1 VFAPIRARFGGRLK
15 FAISGAALLP
25 REVASFVAALGIT
38 VCEGYGLTETSPIVS
53 ANVPGMSRA
62 GSVGRPL
69 PNVRVRIE
77 PIAECE
83 PPSGEIIVYGPNVM
97 AGYHN
102 RERETR
108 EAFDADGGFKTG
120 DLGYLDADGYLYI
133 TGRIKEQYKLANGK
147 YVVPSLLESALE
159 RSRFIAEAMVYGE
172 GRAHNVALIVP
183 DHDALRAWARERGLT
198 PADAE
203 ALCSHPRVRELFAGE
218 MQSALAQ
225 HKGYE
230 RVRAFRL
237 LPRSFSQEEGL
248 LTPSLKLRRH
258 EVVAR
263 FRRELDALCLEADAA
278 PLARELDA
286 RDERLI

>member
-1 VFAPIRARFGGRLK
+1 V
-15 FAISGAALLP
+15 SGAALLP

-69 PNVRVRIE
+69 PNVRVAIE
-77 PIAECE
+77 PRAEAE

-108 EAFDADGGFKTG
+108 EAFTADGGFKTG
-120 DLGYLDADGYLYI
+120 DLGYLDDDGYLYI

-147 YVVPSLLESALE
+147 YVVPSVLEGALE
-159 RSRFIAEAMVYGE
+159 RSEFIAEAMVYGE
-172 GRAHNVALIVP
+172 GKPHNVALIVP
-183 DHDALRAWARERGLT
+183 DYDALRAWARERGHAA
-198 PADAE
+198 ADDA
-203 ALCSHPRVRELFAGE
+203 ALRDNPSVRELVRGE
-218 MQSALAQ
+218 IERSQAEHRSF
-225 HKGYE
+225 E

-237 LPRSFSQEEGL
+237 LPHGFSQEEGL
-248 LTPSLKLRRH
+248 LTPSLKLRRQQ
-258 EVVAR
+258 VVAR
-263 FRRELDALCLEADAA
+263 FRAELDALCNEADAA
-278 PLARELDA
+278 SPDIHQRAGARGS
-286 RDERLI
+286 RLV